1 MIEFTTSYCNQN
13 NALIKKEVKFLKLD
27 FFDNGYLFFPKP

>member
-13 NALIKKEVKFLKLD
+13 NALIKKEVKFLKLN
-27 FFDNGYLFFPKP
+27 FFDNGLFVLP